1 MKPAISLFLLLFAGV
16 LNAQNP
22 ASTTEFS
29 LAQAIDYAV
38 KNGYSVKNASTD
50 VEIAEKKVKEV
61 RGIGLPQMRAE
72 AGFQDFIKVPVS
84 LLKANSFNPNASPDE
99 YLRLPFGVKYNMSY
113 GYTASW
119 LLFSGEYLMALRSS
133 KTYTDISKSMLR
145 KTEIEIK
152 ESVTRAYYSI
162 LLLRESRKLLTE
174 NIASIDKSISET
186 SAYNKEGFVEELD
199 VDRLILVKSSQSIML
214 NSLNSQY
221 ELAEKLLKFE
231 MGYDVSAPIVLSE
244 SFEQVVKTNS
254 EGVDTQPKFDF
265 SNSIETIMIQKT
277 YNYQKLNIKVL
288 KANYIPTLSTFY
300 SWKESRITNDFN
312 QLSDPNFRV
321 PGGTIFGLNLSVPIF
336 QGLGQQAKIQQAK
349 LGLTKI
355 EVQQKQIQE
364 GLLIQ
369 SAQALNEYNTALDSY
384 KNSKQAADLSIKIRD
399 RAKIKYNEGVGSSV
413 EVIQIENEVLN
424 TQSNYVNAAM
434 KLLNSRVTLDKVLNK
449 F

>member
-61 RGIGLPQMRAE
+61 RGIGLPQMQAE
-72 AGFQDFIKVPVS
+72 AGFQDFLKVPVS

-113 GYTASW
+113 GYSASW

-277 YNYQKLNIKVL
+277 YNYQKPNIKVL

-424 TQSNYVNAAM
+424 AQSNYVNAAM

>member
-1 MKPAISLFLLLFAGV
+1 MKSAITLFILLFAV
-16 LNAQNP
+16 ILNAQNP
-22 ASTTEFS
+22 ATTAEFS
-29 LAQAIDYAV
+29 LAQAIEYAV
-38 KNGYSVKNASTD
+38 KNGYSVKNAATD

-61 RGIGLPQMRAE
+61 RGIGLPQLKAE
-72 AGFQDFIKVPVS
+72 AGFQDFLKVPVS

-99 YLRLPFGVKYNMSY
+99 YLRLPFGVKYNASY

-119 LLFSGEYLMALRSS
+119 LLFSGEYIMALRSS
-133 KTYTDISKSMLR
+133 KTYTDISKAMLR

-152 ESVTRAYYSI
+152 ESVTRAYYSVLI
-162 LLLRESRKLLTE
+162 LKESRKILTE
-174 NIASIDKSISET
+174 NIASIDKSITET
-186 SAYNKEGFVEELD
+186 SAYNKEGFVEEQD
-199 VDRLILVKSSQSIML
+199 VDRLKLVKSSQSILL

-231 MGYDVSAPIVLSE
+231 MGYEVNSPIALSE
-244 SFEQVVKTNS
+244 SFDQVLKSNS
-254 EGVDTQPKFDF
+254 EGVDAQPKFDL
-265 SNSIETIMIQKT
+265 SNNIESMMIQKS
-277 YNYQKLNIKVL
+277 YNFQKLNIKVL

-312 QLSDPNFRV
+312 QLTDPNFRV

-355 EVQQKQIQE
+355 ELQQKQIQE

-369 SAQALNEYNTALDSY
+369 SAQALSEYNNSLLSY
-384 KNSKQAADLSIKIRD
+384 QNAKEAAALSIKIRD
-399 RAKIKYNEGVGSSV
+399 RSIIKYNEGVGSSV

-424 TQSNYVNAAM
+424 AQSNYVNAAM